1 MFIFVGGGKAF
12 GYLGVGSNFKHHSFL
27 NIKTM
32 ALPEQ
37 YLLTTKNVDAFF
49 NSLLNAQA
57 PTKFTNKFLEQLEFK
72 STNDRLF
79 LGVLKFLGFIDS
91 NGIPQ
96 ERYFKFLD
104 QTQSKQVLAEAIKE
118 TYADLLTVNVKAN
131 EMAANDVKNKL
142 KTLTQGSKSDTVL
155 QCMANTFTSL
165 CKYADFSKSSN
176 KDLLPAK
183 HQEPAAEEIPH
194 ANEHKM
200 THELINK
207 KITTE
212 MHYNIQIHLPETR
225 DMTVYDAIF
234 KSLKEHLL

>member
-1 MFIFVGGGKAF
+1 
-12 GYLGVGSNFKHHSFL
+12 
-27 NIKTM
+27 M

-37 YLLTTKNVDAFF
+37 YLITTKNLDSFF

-57 PTKFTNKFLEQLEFK
+57 PPKFTNKFLEQLEYK

-79 LGVLKFLGFIDS
+79 IGVLKFLRFIDN

-96 ERYFKFLD
+96 DRYFQFLD

-118 TYADLLTVNVKAN
+118 AYADLFTVNVRAQ
-131 EMAANDVKNKL
+131 EMSTSEVKNKL
-142 KTLTQGSKSDTVL
+142 KTLLQGSKSDTVL
-155 QCMANTFTSL
+155 QFMANTFTGL
-165 CKYADFSKSSN
+165 CRYADFSKQTTKEIITVN
-176 KDLLPAK
+176 KSDPQNKEVQNDSDNKL
-183 HQEPAAEEIPH
+183 
-194 ANEHKM
+194 

-234 KSLKEHLL
+234 KSMKEHLL

>member
-1 MFIFVGGGKAF
+1 
-12 GYLGVGSNFKHHSFL
+12 
-27 NIKTM
+27 M

-37 YLLTTKNVDAFF
+37 YLLTTKNLDGFF

-57 PTKFTNKFLEQLEFK
+57 PAKFTNKFLEQLEFK

-79 LGVLKFLGFIDS
+79 IGVLKFLGFIDS
-91 NGIPQ
+91 NSVPQ

-118 TYADLLTVNVKAN
+118 AYSDLFTVNMKAHEMSPN
-131 EMAANDVKNKL
+131 EVKNKL
-142 KTLTQGSKSDTVL
+142 KTLTQGGKSETVL
-155 QCMANTFTSL
+155 QCMANTFTAL
-165 CKYADFSKSSN
+165 CKYADF
-176 KDLLPAK
+176 AK
-183 HQEPAAEEIPH
+183 HASKEVVTVKKTEIPTEEIPQS
-194 ANEHKM
+194 NEHRM
-200 THELINK
+200 THELVNK

-225 DMTVYDAIF
+225 DITVYDAIF

>member
-1 MFIFVGGGKAF
+1 
-12 GYLGVGSNFKHHSFL
+12 
-27 NIKTM
+27 M

-37 YLLTTKNVDAFF
+37 YLLTTKNLDAFL

-79 LGVLKFLGFIDS
+79 IGVLKFLGFIDGLGS
-91 NGIPQ
+91 PQ

-104 QTQSKQVLAEAIKE
+104 QTQSKFVLAEAIKE
-118 TYADLLTVNVKAN
+118 AYADLFTVNVKAN
-131 EMAANDVKNKL
+131 EMTVNEVKNKL
-142 KTLTQGSKSDTVL
+142 KTLTQGSKSETVIG
-155 QCMANTFTSL
+155 CMANTFTAL
-165 CKYADFSKSSN
+165 CNYADFSKQTS
-176 KDLLPAK
+176 KDIVTLK
-183 HQEPAAEEIPH
+183 NHEHTTEEIPH
-194 ANEHKM
+194 TNENKM

-225 DMTVYDAIF
+225 DITVYDAIF

>member
-1 MFIFVGGGKAF
+1 
-12 GYLGVGSNFKHHSFL
+12 
-27 NIKTM
+27 M

-37 YLLTTKNVDAFF
+37 YLLTTKNLDAFL

-57 PTKFTNKFLEQLEFK
+57 PVKFTNRFLEQLEFK

-79 LGVLKFLGFIDS
+79 IGVLKFLGFIDS

-118 TYADLLTVNVKAN
+118 AYADLFTVNVKAN
-131 EMAANDVKNKL
+131 EMSVNDVKNKL

-155 QCMANTFTSL
+155 GCMANTFTAL
-165 CKYADFSKSSN
+165 CKYADFSKGLS
-176 KDLLPAK
+176 KEIMLAK
-183 HQEPAAEEIPH
+183 QQEPTTEEIP
-194 ANEHKM
+194 NSSEHKM

-225 DMTVYDAIF
+225 DITVYDAIF

>member
-1 MFIFVGGGKAF
+1 
-12 GYLGVGSNFKHHSFL
+12 
-27 NIKTM
+27 M

-37 YLLTTKNVDAFF
+37 YLLTTKNLDAIF

-57 PTKFTNKFLEQLEFK
+57 PPKFTNKFLEQLEFK

-79 LGVLKFLGFIDS
+79 IGVLKFLEFIDAS
-91 NGIPQ
+91 GIPQ

-104 QTQSKQVLAEAIKE
+104 KTQSKLILAEAIKDA
-118 TYADLLTVNVKAN
+118 YSDLFTVNVKAN
-131 EMAANDVKNKL
+131 EMSANEVKNKL

-155 QCMANTFTSL
+155 GCMANTFTSL
-165 CKYADFSKSSN
+165 TKYADFSKNIPKEIAIRKEDPIIFENTNQS
-176 KDLLPAK
+176 
-183 HQEPAAEEIPH
+183 EPQ
-194 ANEHKM
+194 KM

-225 DMTVYDAIF
+225 DISVYDAIV

>member
-1 MFIFVGGGKAF
+1 
-12 GYLGVGSNFKHHSFL
+12 
-27 NIKTM
+27 M

-37 YLLTTKNVDAFF
+37 YLLTTKNLDAFF
-49 NSLLNAQA
+49 NSILTAQA
-57 PTKFTNKFLEQLEFK
+57 PPKFTNKFLEQLEFK

-79 LGVLKFLGFIDS
+79 IGVLKFLGFIDS
-91 NGIPQ
+91 NGVPQ

-118 TYADLLTVNVKAN
+118 AYSDLFALNTKAN
-131 EMAANDVKNKL
+131 EMTTNEVKNKL
-142 KTLTQGSKSDTVL
+142 KTLTQGSKSDVVL
-155 QCMANTFTSL
+155 GCMANTFTSL
-165 CKYADFSKSSN
+165 VKYADFSKQPPKELIAVN
-176 KDLLPAK
+176 KSDN
-183 HQEPAAEEIPH
+183 QTQTEEIPNPH
-194 ANEHKM
+194 EQKL

-225 DMTVYDAIF
+225 DITVYDAIF